1 MNPQEQE
8 RLQACVTEIAQ
19 ILYKNTPA
27 EQIATLEGIE
37 KAVRQQVMEHVSPKI
52 ALFLSKK

>member
-1 MNPQEQE
+1 MTPQEQE

-19 ILYKNTPA
+19 ILYKNTPP

-37 KAVRQQVMEHVSPKI
+37 KAVRQQLMEHVSPKI